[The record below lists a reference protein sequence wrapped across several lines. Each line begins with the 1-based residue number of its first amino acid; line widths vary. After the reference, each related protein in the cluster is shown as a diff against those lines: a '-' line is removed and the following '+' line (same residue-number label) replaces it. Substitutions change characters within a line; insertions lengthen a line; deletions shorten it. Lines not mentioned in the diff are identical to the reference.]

1 MENTSRAPSAHEAQA
16 ALAMVETAK
25 FAAVRGA
32 VEISDSTLSEQ
43 ASALEQAGYVK
54 VTKGHVGKRPRPWL
68 SLTQSG
74 REAFTRHLDA
84 LRRITEGE

>member
-32 VEISDSTLSEQ
+32 VEISDSTLSKQ
-43 ASALEQAGYVK
+43 ASALEQAHEARLAGDEFRLVHE
-54 VTKGHVGKRPRPWL
+54 GHAASVGGRIAGTRPR
-68 SLTQSG
+68 
-74 REAFTRHLDA
+74 
-84 LRRITEGE
+84 RRTGIVAGGS